1 MSKVFSQQL
10 LVVIVFSF
18 VLTAC
23 QGTNNRASTAQ
34 VTSSTE
40 QLHTK
45 CSADILIFRNLV
57 DQDRVT
63 NASTPA
69 LPFYPLLHSNRFL
82 HGLSHSA
89 KSSIEIRQ
97 WTMLL
102 AELAIKTRA
111 AENKNLTVPS
121 SESSLEELAECSRNF
136 ASELQYEHDRIAIL
150 SAMQQS
156 DFPAHYLNGRQTL
169 GALALLRPFLKQ
181 RILALHVDERRWLE
195 EDESFARSNTYEI
208 DTSLKSSTTSSVAD
222 WMRAAYASNELALPL
237 LQEPHLNSLF
247 AEHAPSLQI
256 EFADDNDMIGAPKWE
271 GDHVRISSEHPTVY
285 TLQSMTLFEGRK
297 LLQLNYVFWFPERKP
312 NAMIDL
318 YSGRVD
324 SIIWRVTLDEDG
336 QVLLYDS
343 IHSCG
348 CYHKYFIASDSI
360 NAKSQPTSQ
369 EPANIFMLDA
379 AATHDGL
386 SLAITANEHYIVGVD
401 SRSPNAPQESI
412 LYDIESY
419 DLLNNLE
426 SGGES
431 RSLFDDKGLIAGSE
445 RLERFTLWPTGI
457 LSVGAMRQ
465 WGTHATGFIEEQQFD
480 DADLLGKYFEAAPKN
495 HTADF

>member
-1 MSKVFSQQL
+1 VSKTFSQQL
-10 LVVIVFSF
+10 FASLFFSL

-34 VTSSTE
+34 INPSSE
-40 QLHTK
+40 QLLTN
-45 CSADILIFRNLV
+45 CSADIATFRKLV
-57 DQDRVT
+57 DQAGVT

-82 HGLSHSA
+82 HSLSHST

-111 AENKNLTVPS
+111 AENKNLTAPL
-121 SESSLEELAECSRNF
+121 SESSLEELAECARSF
-136 ASELQYEHDRIAIL
+136 ASESQYEQERIAVL
-150 SAMQQS
+150 GAMQQS

-181 RILALHVDERRWLE
+181 RILALHVDERRWFE
-195 EDESFARSNTYEI
+195 EEESFVRSNTYEI
-208 DTSLKSSTTSSVAD
+208 DAALKISTTSSVAD
-222 WMRAAYASNELALPL
+222 WMRTAYGSNELALPL
-237 LQEPHLNSLF
+237 FQESQLDSLF
-247 AEHAPSLQI
+247 TEHAPSLQI
-256 EFADDNDMIGAPKWE
+256 EFREDNDRIGAPQWE
-271 GDHVRISSEHPTVY
+271 GDHVRIDSDNPTAY
-285 TLQSMTLFEGRK
+285 TLPSMTLFEGRK
-297 LLQLNYVFWFPERKP
+297 LLQLNYVFWFSQRKP
-312 NAMIDL
+312 NALIDL
-318 YSGRVD
+318 YSGNVD

-348 CYHKYFIASDSI
+348 CYHKFFIASDSLNVKI
-360 NAKSQPTSQ
+360 QPSSK
-369 EPANIFMLDA
+369 EPANIFKLDT
-379 AATHDGL
+379 AATHDAL
-386 SLAITANEHYIVGVD
+386 TLAITANEHYIVGVD
-401 SRSPNAPQESI
+401 SRAPNAGQESI
-412 LYDIESY
+412 LYDVQSY

-426 SGGES
+426 SDGGS
-431 RSLFDDKGLIAGSE
+431 RSLFNDKGLIAGSE

-480 DADLLGKYFEAAPKN
+480 DADLLDKYFEAAP
-495 HTADF
+495 